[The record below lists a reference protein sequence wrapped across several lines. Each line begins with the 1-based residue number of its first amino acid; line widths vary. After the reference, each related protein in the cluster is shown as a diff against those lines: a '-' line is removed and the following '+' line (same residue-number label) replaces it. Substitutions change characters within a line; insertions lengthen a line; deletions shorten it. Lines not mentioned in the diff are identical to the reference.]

1 MYKIYEIET
10 KILIEKQVF
19 KVIYLVGTDVSA
31 RDHFNIEKY
40 ITNCP
45 VSKKFATTL
54 NQSFECV
61 LVCPSNKKKNIKTFL
76 IMK

>member
-19 KVIYLVGTDVSA
+19 IVIYLVGTDVSA
-31 RDHFNIEKY
+31 RDHFKNWKIHLKLPGKQKVCYNIESIFWMCFSMSVEY
-40 ITNCP
+40 
-45 VSKKFATTL
+45 
-54 NQSFECV
+54 
-61 LVCPSNKKKNIKTFL
+61 KKNIKTFL